1 VPKPDVSPCPLER
14 PLKDTGASLPHYREP
29 FFLFSAHRLLADPA
43 LCKRGSVQL
52 LDRPAVETEDLLAQ
66 IPPKVDEYRKRDLD
80 ARAAA
85 AMTDRRVE
93 YDSNDAR
100 KCAITALRDLDA
112 RADAATKKGIE

>member
-1 VPKPDVSPCPLER
+1 M
-14 PLKDTGASLPHYREP
+14 
-29 FFLFSAHRLLADPA
+29 
-43 LCKRGSVQL
+43 
-52 LDRPAVETEDLLAQ
+52 ETEDLLAQ